1 MTKKER
7 ILLKIQEEELKLL
20 KEFIKICSKNNIK
33 YFALGG
39 SLLGAVRH
47 KGFIPW
53 DDDMD
58 LGLPRKYFEKF
69 INGIDFEKYN
79 KEYILESSEVN
90 LGVFQYK
97 LKSGILILG
106 EKYEVCL
113 DIFPLDGMPVN
124 SLKKYYFEKKILFYR
139 MLYKFSVIDQ
149 LVDKNRGTLENLLV
163 KIAKLLKFN
172 KVISTSIMNE
182 KLKKLIKSYDY
193 DSSRYVGNILGRY
206 RDKEIVE
213 QDFFGDGIL
222 LPFEDTY
229 INCPVNYDSY
239 LKSIYGNYMQLPPI
253 EDRISHF
260 EELKNK

>member
-1 MTKKER
+1 MMTKEK

-20 KEFIKICSKNNIK
+20 KEFIKICSQNKIM

-58 LGLPRKYFEKF
+58 LGLPRNDFEKF
-69 INGIDFEKYN
+69 TKEIDFKKYN
-79 KEYILESSEVN
+79 DNYILESSEVN
-90 LGVFQYK
+90 LGVYQYK
-97 LKSGILILG
+97 LKSGVSILG

-113 DIFPLDGMPVN
+113 DIFPLDGMPV
-124 SLKKYYFEKKILFYR
+124 SKFKKYYFEKKILLYR

-149 LVDKNRGTLENLLV
+149 VVDKDRGTLENLLV

-172 KVISTSIMNE
+172 KIISTSIINE

-193 DSSRYVGNILGRY
+193 DSSKSVGNILGSY

-213 QDFFGDGIL
+213 KDFFGEGIL

-239 LKSIYGNYMQLPPI
+239 LKSIYGNYMQLPPV